1 MQLPLQMKFGEWPLA
16 VFTDPFP
23 QSIPE
28 LMQKILTVHEGLDP
42 ENIRKA
48 FQNMRARA
56 FALIE
61 AKGGHFSEDKIPRL
75 RN

>member
-1 MQLPLQMKFGEWPLA
+1 MQLSLQMKFGEWPLA
-16 VFTDPFP
+16 VFVDPVP

-28 LMQKILTVHEGLDP
+28 LKMKIQTVMDGLKP

-48 FQNMRARA
+48 FQNIRARA

-75 RN
+75 